1 MAKYITN
8 SVSSS
13 ATSKWRSNFENNYK
27 FIQNYTKSHSHG
39 GVLSAQ
45 GNFAGAAFTMGVT
58 KFMHLSLAEYRIA
71 TGVNKFAQFV
81 KDRTKKPTTKPVTK
95 PTLKPSFRTTR
106 TPSTRAAASKVAVNL
121 QPTTKILADKP
132 QPTIDEDDDDDDK
145 PKSSPS
151 SGGGSSK
158 VPSPS
163 GPSKDDDEDDKPKP
177 SSRFETEKPKKVE
190 TEKPKS
196 SPSSGGGSSKVPSPS
211 RPRKSDKPRPPS
223 RRKYRID
230 DGDEFEFNDDNGPLV
245 PVASPTE
252 KPSAKATP
260 GVPRYAPTEEPTYV
274 PTMEPFSPSRE
285 PAVPAPVVQPTV
297 APTSGG
303 K

>member
-45 GNFAGAAFTMGVT
+45 GSFAGAAFTMGVT

-81 KDRTKKPTTKPVTK
+81 KDRTKKPTTKPVTKPVTK

-132 QPTIDEDDDDDDK
+132 QPTIDEDDDDDD
-145 PKSSPS
+145 
-151 SGGGSSK
+151 
-158 VPSPS
+158 
-163 GPSKDDDEDDKPKP
+163 
-177 SSRFETEKPKKVE
+177 
-190 TEKPKS
+190 KPKS